1 MDSLSSHG
9 STTHKPVQKVQ
20 SLKEDCSSTET
31 RPAEGL
37 WRALTDDGRSILDRF
52 STPVATDSRHVPN
65 HELEHDERNRILES
79 RFDVADAM
87 RIHEAE
93 GEGGEM
99 EVEEETRSQHND
111 NDSIAVSRR
120 SYNSSSSISDLES
133 GLSYRSS
140 RVITNQLEKEPTI
153 KKVFTN
159 KSTGELDLPPDGG
172 YGWVCTFCVFLV
184 MFSTWGCNSGFGV
197 FLGYYLNNKTYPG
210 ASKYDYALVAGLT
223 VFLGQGLAPFVMILM
238 RVIGLKQT
246 MLLGDAFLLAGFLL
260 ASFTKKI
267 WQLYLTQGVMAGVAI
282 SLIFVPATVVLPGWF
297 LKKRAV
303 SMGISLL
310 GTGAGGV
317 TYGLAV
323 NKMIQ
328 NDGNT
333 RWALRIL
340 AITCS
345 ISVLVATALIKER
358 RPIKPVG
365 LRNPKLIRDQFV
377 AMFRINLIEKPY
389 VILIAAWFTFALFAY
404 NLMIFTLSP
413 YAIARGMSS
422 HDASTLTAIL
432 NGSQAI
438 GRPCMGFAGDKFGRT
453 NVTITLTCLLSI
465 YLFAFWIP
473 AHTMVQ
479 LIFFSI
485 CVGSCVGVANVMNT
499 VLIADMAGPK
509 DFLPAWAFVNY
520 AGSPM
525 LLVTE
530 VIAQALTVPS
540 HKSNPYLH
548 TQIFAGC
555 CFTFALTLACLIR
568 EYAIRLKYIQ
578 KCKDIDK
585 KLEEYSDETEKHSD
599 PTSLVSDAATEEER
613 RLKEQKDNYKQF
625 LAMNPKAFFKRM
637 THKMII

>member
-1 MDSLSSHG
+1 MDSSSSNGCIHR
-9 STTHKPVQKVQ
+9 PIQVQ
-20 SLKEDCSSTET
+20 SQENAKTNDT
-31 RPAEGL
+31 RRAGSL
-37 WRALTDDGRSILDRF
+37 WRAFTDDGRSILEF
-52 STPVATDSRHVPN
+52 SAPDVEADPVVVDDLVDD
-65 HELEHDERNRILES
+65 LEHDERNKILES

-87 RIHEAE
+87 RVHEDE
-93 GEGGEM
+93 GDAVGDD
-99 EVEEETRSQHND
+99 V
-111 NDSIAVSRR
+111 SIAVSRR
-120 SYNSSSSISDLES
+120 SYNSSSVSDLES
-133 GLSYRSS
+133 HLTYQPSHE
-140 RVITNQLEKEPTI
+140 TTKLKKEPTI

-197 FLGYYLNNKTYPG
+197 FLGYYLNNSTYPG
-210 ASKYDYALVAGLT
+210 ATKYDYALIAGLT

-328 NDGNT
+328 NDGST

-345 ISVLVATALIKER
+345 ISVIFATALIKER
-358 RPIKPVG
+358 RPVKPVG
-365 LRNPKLIRDQFV
+365 LRKPGLIRDQFV
-377 AMFRINLIEKPY
+377 VMFKINLIEKPY
-389 VILIAAWFTFALFAY
+389 VLLITIWFTFALFAY

-413 YAIARGMSS
+413 YAIARGMTA

-432 NGSQAI
+432 NGSQAV
-438 GRPCMGFAGDKFGRT
+438 GRPCMGFAGDKFGRA
-453 NVTITLTCLLSI
+453 NVTIALTCLLSI

-555 CFTFALTLACLIR
+555 CFTFALFLACLLR

-578 KCKDIDK
+578 KCIDIDH
-585 KLEEYSDETEKHSD
+585 KLEKYSTDTEKGSD
-599 PTSLVSDAATEEER
+599 RTSITESATDEER
-613 RLKEQKDNYKQF
+613 SLRRERDRYKQF
-625 LAMNPKAFFKRM
+625 LSMKPRAFFNRM